1 MDGES
6 YELGGSREK
15 PHGSENGYP
24 GLFSLLSLQSKYR
37 DGVQN
42 IPLQGIGTDSAST
55 KQVQMYWDRVQ
66 NIPLQGISTDSVST
80 K

>member
-15 PHGSENGYP
+15 PHGSENGHS

-42 IPLQGIGTDSAST
+42 IPLLGIG
-55 KQVQMYWDRVQ
+55 
-66 NIPLQGISTDSVST
+66 NDSVST